1 MQLCFTCFSHPHSHP
16 HPHPRFTWHAFNTFA
31 YAGEDEEEQRGGGHA
46 THFLATA
53 NTKAAAG
60 SRLNWKGCGKEYET
74 RRKKQARNKEERGG
88 KGAANGSEIDVSVRT
103 YDSNTLQGKWEGY
116 IEVQKKDNNIEKV
129 LASYRVSASLAHPTA
144 HSLHLFFFYFMS
156 QL

>member
-1 MQLCFTCFSHPHSHP
+1 M
-16 HPHPRFTWHAFNTFA
+16 
-31 YAGEDEEEQRGGGHA
+31 EEAEGWRRRHA

-74 RRKKQARNKEERGG
+74 RRKKQARNKEEGGKGG

-116 IEVQKKDNNIEKV
+116 IEVQKEEV
-129 LASYRVSASLAHPTA
+129 LLLLYE
-144 HSLHLFFFYFMS
+144 
-156 QL
+156 